1 MLNKNYRVEG
11 IRCYWNGEKLIQ
23 QWSDADCDEVY
34 EQYHTGIIEPI
45 HDQLLMVYPNPTD
58 GMIIISGKQTGE
70 YRITNNMGQTLMTG
84 RIDSDNQPI
93 DVRSLQKGVYFIT
106 IGGASSLFVKQ

>member
-1 MLNKNYRVEG
+1 
-11 IRCYWNGEKLIQ
+11 
-23 QWSDADCDEVY
+23 
-34 EQYHTGIIEPI
+34 
-45 HDQLLMVYPNPTD
+45 
-58 GMIIISGKQTGE
+58 
-70 YRITNNMGQTLMTG
+70 MGQTLMTG